1 MVTCGGYI
9 TLSKRRQGLSSPDE
23 PGRGVAETSRYQ
35 CPQDTTTPYIVVRV
49 DPVPLFGVV
58 VVPGAKLWGRDR
70 VYAHRPGGGRAV
82 AVAATDAGQ
91 VYGLVP

>member
-1 MVTCGGYI
+1 MVTFGGYI

-23 PGRGVAETSRYQ
+23 PGEGVAETSRYQ

-49 DPVPLFGVV
+49 
-58 VVPGAKLWGRDR
+58 DR